1 MIYGLVIVT
10 SLGATTLLG
19 TYSQVECFKQASFI
33 NNKGPNSQAQCWPAA
48 SEEALRA
55 NIKQINDTVS
65 NTTVIRK

>member
-1 MIYGLVIVT
+1 MIYGLIIVT

-19 TYSQVECFKQASFI
+19 TYSQVECFKQSSLI
-33 NNKGPNSQAQCWPAA
+33 VKGPNSQAQCWPAT

-65 NTTVIRK
+65 STTVIRK